1 MAENHSGSRGGNRSG
16 NRGGNSRGG
25 FHGGSRSGRPGQGGN
40 GGGHGHYGHFGHSDH
55 SNHTDHFGKG
65 GQRGFKRYD
74 HNDHKNRYDR
84 DRSDRS
90 DRYDRSDRG
99 FRPRRHDDEGRR
111 GYGDRRDGR
120 RGNRFDDRRD
130 GDRRDD
136 RRAERRGNHYED
148 RPGRPF
154 DKRERGNHQGRQSS
168 SNYDNGR
175 RNSDG
180 TVSYPSQN
188 PYTDRRPGEP
198 KMPAGMEWSMLS
210 KEEKERLR
218 GLSKEHAE
226 NIGLHML
233 AAFALEESDPEAALD
248 HAKWIAKQAS
258 RIDMTRETLA
268 LIAYRM
274 GDYRLAL
281 REFRTA
287 FRMNGYGDYLPFMA
301 DCERGLGNPK
311 RAIEIATS
319 EDARYLQGESKAELF
334 LVYAGALAD
343 LGKYDEAIKVAHTL
357 AHAQGVGGA
366 YRMRAVQAEQ
376 YFNEEAGDEEAATA
390 LEPLLDSLEAKYADD
405 ENDEIPEE
413 DVVDNDMENITD
425 DMLRGMGID
434 PKDFYAHHDEDEGEE
449 SEEVEDDESEDE
461 SESKEDEE
469 DEPKSESEEGESE
482 PGLEAEPA
490 TEASPEAG
498 PETEVNNQKQGQ
510 EQTASSPES

>member
-25 FHGGSRSGRPGQGGN
+25 FHGGNRSGRPGQGGN

-311 RAIEIATS
+311 KAIEIATS

-390 LEPLLDSLEAKYADD
+390 LDPLLDSLEAKYADD

-413 DVVDNDMENITD
+413 DVVDNDMESITD

-434 PKDFYAHHDEDEGEE
+434 PEDFYAHHDEDEGEE

-461 SESKEDEE
+461 SESIEDEE
-469 DEPKSESEEGESE
+469 DEPKSESKEGESE

-498 PETEVNNQKQGQ
+498 PETEVNNQEQGQ

>member
-25 FHGGSRSGRPGQGGN
+25 FHGGNRSGRPGQGGN

-74 HNDHKNRYDR
+74 HNDHKNCYDR

-311 RAIEIATS
+311 KAIEIATS

-390 LEPLLDSLEAKYADD
+390 LDPLLDSLEAKYADD

-413 DVVDNDMENITD
+413 DVVDNDMESITD
-425 DMLRGMGID
+425 DMLRSMGID
-434 PKDFYAHHDEDEGEE
+434 PEDFYAHHDEDDEPEPEPEAGSETLAEPEASTE
-449 SEEVEDDESEDE
+449 SENPVEPEASAESDAET
-461 SESKEDEE
+461 S
-469 DEPKSESEEGESE
+469 
-482 PGLEAEPA
+482 AEPA
-490 TEASPEAG
+490 TEVSPEAG
-498 PETEVNNQKQGQ
+498 PETEVNNQEQGQ

>member
-25 FHGGSRSGRPGQGGN
+25 FHGGNRSGRPGQGGN

-136 RRAERRGNHYED
+136 RRAERRGNHYEA

-311 RAIEIATS
+311 KAIEIATS

-376 YFNEEAGDEEAATA
+376 YFNEEAGDEEAAMA
-390 LEPLLDSLEAKYADD
+390 LEPLLDSLEARYADD
-405 ENDEIPEE
+405 ENDEVPEE
-413 DVVDNDMENITD
+413 DVVDNDMESITD

-434 PKDFYAHHDEDEGEE
+434 PEDFYAHHDED
-449 SEEVEDDESEDE
+449 
-461 SESKEDEE
+461 
-469 DEPKSESEEGESE
+469 DEPE
-482 PGLEAEPA
+482 PE
-490 TEASPEAG
+490 PEAG
-498 PETEVNNQKQGQ
+498 PETEVNNQEQGQ

>member
-25 FHGGSRSGRPGQGGN
+25 FHGGNRSGRPGQGGN

-218 GLSKEHAE
+218 GLGKEHAE

-311 RAIEIATS
+311 KAIEIATS

-390 LEPLLDSLEAKYADD
+390 LDPLLDSLEAKYADD

-413 DVVDNDMENITD
+413 DVVDNDMESITD

-434 PKDFYAHHDEDEGEE
+434 PEDFYAHHDEDDEPEPEPEAGSETLAEPEASTE
-449 SEEVEDDESEDE
+449 SENPVKTEASAESDAET
-461 SESKEDEE
+461 S
-469 DEPKSESEEGESE
+469 
-482 PGLEAEPA
+482 AEPA
-490 TEASPEAG
+490 TEVSPEAG
-498 PETEVNNQKQGQ
+498 PETEVNNQEQGQ

>member
-1 MAENHSGSRGGNRSG
+1 MVENHSGSRGGNRSG

-25 FHGGSRSGRPGQGGN
+25 FHGGNRSGRPGQGGN

-84 DRSDRS
+84 DRS
-90 DRYDRSDRG
+90 DRSDRG

-343 LGKYDEAIKVAHTL
+343 LG
-357 AHAQGVGGA
+357 
-366 YRMRAVQAEQ
+366 
-376 YFNEEAGDEEAATA
+376 
-390 LEPLLDSLEAKYADD
+390 
-405 ENDEIPEE
+405 
-413 DVVDNDMENITD
+413 
-425 DMLRGMGID
+425 
-434 PKDFYAHHDEDEGEE
+434 
-449 SEEVEDDESEDE
+449 
-461 SESKEDEE
+461 
-469 DEPKSESEEGESE
+469 
-482 PGLEAEPA
+482 
-490 TEASPEAG
+490 
-498 PETEVNNQKQGQ
+498 
-510 EQTASSPES
+510 